1 MKSDLDHVLFTS
13 AYLLCLVDALIF
25 GYSTFSAMPYA
36 GALSLMLRVC
46 AATLIFIKLV
56 LDRHYSLGLLMCL
69 IVVGMVL
76 LIAYVKSGYGH
87 IFYLLIICLGM
98 RNVDN
103 ETIISLDFWVRIVL
117 CLLIISCGLTGI
129 IENYITYRTNSSV
142 LRYSIGFNHPNTVA
156 SLVLSLILEEAW
168 INRRHATGF
177 YSVVVWII
185 AAITYLIT
193 ANRTAVLIMVVF
205 PVALLFVKS
214 RPAENSKKRNG
225 GLAFA
230 ALFPATAAFSY
241 VAMICCRTSGLF
253 KIIDIALSNRF
264 YNARVIFNSYGV
276 PLLGQQVA
284 LVSVKAARLTNS
296 SIALLDVAYLRL
308 LIQAGPIVLVF
319 LAILYGSAMSQ
330 AWKKADQLLT
340 LILCVFIIFGLCESG
355 FNNVFMNFTLLL
367 VAKELFNSE
376 ERTEEVALCSEM

>member
-25 GYSTFSAMPYA
+25 GYSTFSAIPYA
-36 GALSLMLRVC
+36 GALSLILRAC
-46 AATLIFIKLV
+46 AAGLVFIKLV
-56 LDRHYSLGLLMCL
+56 LDRHYSLGLLMSL
-69 IVVGMVL
+69 IAVGML
-76 LIAYVKSGYGH
+76 LLVVYVKSGYSH
-87 IFYLLIICLGM
+87 IFYLLIIFLGM
-98 RNVDN
+98 RNVDE
-103 ETIISLDFWVRIVL
+103 ETIVSFDFWARVVI
-117 CLLIISCGLTGI
+117 CLFIISCGLTGI

-168 INRRHATGF
+168 INRRRATGF
-177 YSVVVWII
+177 YVVVIWII
-185 AAITYLIT
+185 AAITYMIT

-205 PVALLFVKS
+205 PIALFGAKDHLSKD
-214 RPAENSKKRNG
+214 NKKRCG

-230 ALFPATAAFSY
+230 SLFPFTAIFSY
-241 VAMICCRTSGLF
+241 AAMTFCRSYGLF
-253 KIIDIALSNRF
+253 RIIDTALSNRF

-276 PLLGQQVA
+276 PVLGQQVA

-308 LIQAGPIVLVF
+308 LIQAGPIVLV
-319 LAILYGSAMSQ
+319 LVAILYGSVMNH
-330 AWKKADQLLT
+330 AWKKENLLLV

-355 FNNVFMNFTLLL
+355 FNNVFMNFTLLFA
-367 VAKELFNSE
+367 AKEMFNSE
-376 ERTEEVALCSEM
+376 EQEEVSLCAKM

>member
-13 AYLLCLVDALIF
+13 AYLLCLIDALIF
-25 GYSTFSAMPYA
+25 GYSTFSSIPYA
-36 GALSLMLRVC
+36 GALSLILRVC
-46 AATLIFIKLV
+46 AAALVLIKLV
-56 LDRHYSLGLLMCL
+56 LDRHYSIGLLMCL
-69 IVVGMVL
+69 LVVGMVL
-76 LIAYVKSGYGH
+76 LVAYVKSGYSH
-87 IFYLLIICLGM
+87 VFYLLIIFLGM
-98 RNVDN
+98 RNVDI
-103 ETIISLDFWVRIVL
+103 ETIISLDFWARIVI

-156 SLVLSLILEEAW
+156 SLVMSLILEEAW

-177 YSVVVWII
+177 YTVVIWIM
-185 AAITYLIT
+185 AAITYMIT

-205 PVALLFVKS
+205 PIALFGV
-214 RPAENSKKRNG
+214 RDHSKKDNKKRRG

-230 ALFPATAAFSY
+230 ALFPIAATFSY
-241 VAMICCRTSGLF
+241 AGMTFCRSSGLF
-253 KIIDIALSNRF
+253 RIIDTALSNRF

-276 PLLGQQVA
+276 SLLGQQVA

-308 LIQAGPIVLVF
+308 LIQAGPIVLV
-319 LAILYGSAMSQ
+319 LLTILYGSVMNQ
-330 AWKKADQLLT
+330 AWKKGNHLLS

-355 FNNVFMNFTLLL
+355 FNNVFMNFTLLFA
-367 VAKELFNSE
+367 AKELFNSKEQE
-376 ERTEEVALCSEM
+376 ECIWPC

>member
-25 GYSTFSAMPYA
+25 GYSTFSAIPYA
-36 GALSLMLRVC
+36 GALSIMLRVC
-46 AATLIFIKLV
+46 AAALVFIKLV

-76 LIAYVKSGYGH
+76 LVAYVKSGYSH
-87 IFYLLIICLGM
+87 VFYLLIICLGM
-98 RNVDN
+98 RNVDK
-103 ETIISLDFWVRIVL
+103 ETIISLDFWIRIVI
-117 CLLIISCGLTGI
+117 CLLIVSCGLTGI
-129 IENYITYRTNSSV
+129 IENYITYRTNSNV

-168 INRRHATGF
+168 INKRRATGF
-177 YSVVVWII
+177 YAVVVWAI
-185 AAITYLIT
+185 AATTYLIT
-193 ANRTAVLIMVVF
+193 ANRTAVLIMAVF
-205 PVALLFVKS
+205 PISLLFVKDRS
-214 RPAENSKKRNG
+214 VENSEKRNG

-230 ALFPATAAFSY
+230 TLFPITAAFSY
-241 VAMICCRTSGLF
+241 VAMIWCRSSGLF

-264 YNARVIFNSYGV
+264 YNARVIFNSYGI

-284 LVSVKAARLTNS
+284 LISVKAARLNNS

-308 LIQAGPIVLVF
+308 LIQAGPIVMIL
-319 LAILYGSAMSQ
+319 LAILYGSVMNQ
-330 AWKKADQLLT
+330 AWKKGNQLLA
-340 LILCVFIIFGLCESG
+340 LILYVFIIFGLCESG

-367 VAKELFNSE
+367 AAKELFNSE
-376 ERTEEVALCSEM
+376 ERAEGVALCSEM

>member
-25 GYSTFSAMPYA
+25 GYSTFSTIPYA
-36 GALSLMLRVC
+36 GALSIMLRVC
-46 AATLIFIKLV
+46 AAALVFIKLV

-76 LIAYVKSGYGH
+76 LVAYVKSGYSH
-87 IFYLLIICLGM
+87 VFYLLIICLGM
-98 RNVDN
+98 RNVDK
-103 ETIISLDFWVRIVL
+103 ETIISLDFWIRIVI
-117 CLLIISCGLTGI
+117 CLLIVSCGLTGI
-129 IENYITYRTNSSV
+129 IENYITYRTNSNV

-168 INRRHATGF
+168 INKRHTTGF
-177 YSVVVWII
+177 YAIVVWTL

-205 PVALLFVKS
+205 PVALLFAKDRTV
-214 RPAENSKKRNG
+214 ENSEKQYG
-225 GLAFA
+225 GSVFA
-230 ALFPATAAFSY
+230 AIIPVTAVFSY
-241 VAMICCRTSGLF
+241 AAMMLCRSSSF
-253 KIIDIALSNRF
+253 FRIIDIALSNRF
-264 YNARVIFNSYGV
+264 YNAHVIFNSYGV

-308 LIQAGPIVLVF
+308 LIQAGPIVLIL
-319 LAILYGSAMSQ
+319 LAILYGSVMNQ
-330 AWKKADQLLT
+330 AWKKGDQLLI

-367 VAKELFNSE
+367 AAKELFNSE
-376 ERTEEVALCSEM
+376 ERTEEVALCSET